1 MERDKSLPLHL
12 KYRPQSFEEFVGA
25 ESVVESLMTVLGRE
39 NGEVRTFLFVGSSGC
54 GKTTSARIVK
64 SSLNCSDMDFF
75 EYNSANTRGI
85 DTIRE
90 ITENSKYAPMK
101 GKVKIYLI
109 DECHKMTNDAQN
121 ALLKLLEDTPK
132 HVRLILCTTDPE
144 KLIKTIKTRCMI
156 FMFPLLKRSQ
166 ILKLLKS
173 VCKEE
178 DVDVS
183 DSLLN
188 LITDYSDGCPRQALV
203 MLDQVIDMDEKDATG
218 VLLNASVE
226 EKTVLELCQLLLRN
240 SKWES
245 IAKILK
251 SLDDDPEKIRLSI
264 LKYMEKVLL
273 SKYDQRVVEIMDMFS
288 EPFYTGGKSLLVKYC
303 AMANGLK

>member
-226 EKTVLELCQLLLRN
+226 
-240 SKWES
+240 
-245 IAKILK
+245 
-251 SLDDDPEKIRLSI
+251 
-264 LKYMEKVLL
+264 
-273 SKYDQRVVEIMDMFS
+273 
-288 EPFYTGGKSLLVKYC
+288 
-303 AMANGLK
+303 